1 MLLRLRYIT
10 GQWHNQPKN
19 WGGKMFDFRR
29 ITLFCLEKRFSF
41 RKMTVCSRNLEGR
54 APLVGL
60 SYAYVTGHGPVGRFL
75 VSSGRAGLQQC
86 WSVRSLDVGGKRI
99 FYKKFAST
107 RKGLWPADLLRQQDQ
122 QVTQACTNEN
132 GNFSRCE
139 CFLNV
144 RFVRSSWNE
153 ICFSKLQVYAAA
165 VYANVAV
172 DLIKPVRDTKSRNKQ
187 QPERYG
193 SLMNLWHKS
202 RNNMNAAKGNT
213 ITSKIINW
221 FYVDEDVKHQKEAL

>member
-29 ITLFCLEKRFSF
+29 ITLYCLEKRFSF
-41 RKMTVCSRNLEGR
+41 HKMTVCSKNLEGR

-99 FYKKFAST
+99 FYKKFACT
-107 RKGLWPADLLRQQDQ
+107 RIEVSKTRWPVEAARSAGDAGLHKWKWKLFPVWMLFKRQ
-122 QVTQACTNEN
+122 VRAVIVKRNLFFETSSLCC
-132 GNFSRCE
+132 GGLCE
-139 CFLNV
+139 C
-144 RFVRSSWNE
+144 R
-153 ICFSKLQVYAAA
+153 C
-165 VYANVAV
+165 
-172 DLIKPVRDTKSRNKQ
+172 
-187 QPERYG
+187 
-193 SLMNLWHKS
+193 
-202 RNNMNAAKGNT
+202 
-213 ITSKIINW
+213 W
-221 FYVDEDVKHQKEAL
+221 FD